1 MAEDIEL
8 DQTAFDG
15 VIIEMGRNDAAV
27 LLVGRILDGRE
38 MMDVHI
44 AGNDHDAAR
53 MLARRILDARAAG
66 DQAVDI
72 GIVDLDALGF
82 GPLHDVAISRL
93 VLDGTDGPGAEDVVL
108 AEEFFRVL
116 MGFRMVFAGEIEV
129 DIRDLVAVEAQKIAN
144 GMLWLFL
151 WSGVPHFGQTLSGRS
166 KPPPTSPC
174 VKNSLHWH
182 LGQT

>member
-1 MAEDIEL
+1 
-8 DQTAFDG
+8 
-15 VIIEMGRNDAAV
+15 
-27 LLVGRILDGRE
+27 

-72 GIVDLDALGF
+72 SVVDLDALGF

-93 VLDGTDGPGAEDVVL
+93 VLDGTDGPGAEDVIL

-116 MGFRMVFAGEIEV
+116 MGFRMVFTGEIEV
-129 DIRDLVAVEAQKIAN
+129 DIRDLVAVEAQEDSERDVVAV
-144 GMLWLFL
+144 LVERRAALRADL
-151 WSGVPHFGQTLSGRS
+151 VGQVEAAADFAVRKELA
-166 KPPPTSPC
+166 P
-174 VKNSLHWH
+174 LH